1 MPAEVEAPSSERGFF
16 SEQDHCKRKSN
27 ANLVNTGANATPEQC
42 LEDSVVGNPQFVKPE
57 EVKWSGVMDEID
69 RLAQENKGKVP
80 VQELLNY
87 LRDEGQV
94 KFEEVTLGGVSKL
107 RTQDEIDQLERQAR
121 RTGRWDEYEQA
132 VLEFEDQQLGS
143 DANLTGNQTKH
154 AQYQL
159 DGGTNY
165 REVVLT
171 TAPKKDQPKV
181 VPHPDKNLGGFALQY
196 SDGSYAGGD
205 RPYQWSTKLAATE
218 GVQKY
223 KDEYGDIGFTSSHFP
238 DIPNYIAHMRVN
250 ERTDVEGN
258 PGLFVE
264 EFQSDRHQKGR
275 EQGYGTQ
282 FAVVDLDH

>member
-1 MPAEVEAPSSERGFF
+1 MQRQSRLKA
-16 SEQDHCKRKSN
+16 
-27 ANLVNTGANATPEQC
+27 
-42 LEDSVVGNPQFVKPE
+42 VVGNPQFVKPE

-165 REVVLT
+165 REVVLSM
-171 TAPKKDQPKV
+171 PDLKKELTELESEYQKIRSGS
-181 VPHPDKNLGGFALQY
+181 LGTIIL
-196 SDGSYAGGD
+196 GSYAEMSN
-205 RPYQWSTKLAATE
+205 RLST
-218 GVQKY
+218 
-223 KDEYGDIGFTSSHFP
+223 
-238 DIPNYIAHMRVN
+238 N
-250 ERTDVEGN
+250 
-258 PGLFVE
+258 
-264 EFQSDRHQKGR
+264 
-275 EQGYGTQ
+275 
-282 FAVVDLDH
+282 